1 MLENQN
7 VKELTTQEKIKS
19 VIDDYN
25 DIAIE
30 YSEEFDN
37 DTSDN
42 KYIDKFLQC
51 LNGKKILDV
60 GCGTGRDCKYIE
72 QKGYDVIGI
81 DISKEMLKIAKEKY
95 PKGKFEIMDMTNIDY
110 PDNTFDG
117 IMSNCSVFHI
127 PEELLSQT
135 MESFKRV
142 LKNNGKLFLILQ
154 EGHEQKMVEEPYR
167 HGVYVYMNYFSKKNI
182 EQLLEEHNF
191 KIDKIDIEKS
201 SNQFELGSRKIIV
214 YSSIN
219 KSI

>member
-25 DIAIE
+25 DIAVE
-30 YSEEFDN
+30 YSEEFDD

-81 DISKEMLKIAKEKY
+81 DISKEMLKIEK
-95 PKGKFEIMDMTNIDY
+95 T
-110 PDNTFDG
+110 
-117 IMSNCSVFHI
+117 
-127 PEELLSQT
+127 
-135 MESFKRV
+135 
-142 LKNNGKLFLILQ
+142 
-154 EGHEQKMVEEPYR
+154 
-167 HGVYVYMNYFSKKNI
+167 
-182 EQLLEEHNF
+182 
-191 KIDKIDIEKS
+191 